1 MLIGLAGGAL
11 WALDTVILGMALA
24 LPVFTGD
31 PRAAILAPFASTFL
45 HDLCSSLWM
54 LGYTGLRRQYKA
66 VWQALRTRGGRFVAL
81 GALLGGPVGMTG
93 YVLAIN
99 AIGPAYTA
107 IISALYPAL
116 GTVLAHFF
124 LKEKLRPT
132 GLIGLALSI
141 GGVIALGYTPGT
153 ALPKGHL
160 LGFGCALLCCIGWAA
175 EGVICTYGLQSS
187 TVTNAQALQIRQ
199 PVSALTYA
207 IVLLP
212 ACKGWGF
219 TAGLFGTRAL
229 WIIALSALCGTA
241 SYLCYYKALGKLG
254 TGKAMPLNITYA
266 AWSLPFSYLLLHQV
280 PGTKDILCALVVLLG
295 ALLAAYEKPQKLE
308 KIKQPMSTKKT
319 GILKPKEVFSMP
331 DLFHL
336 TPEMNQYFNALP
348 ESVKENII
356 QSGAKINSLE
366 DLKAVAAQLCNHAE

>member
-1 MLIGLAGGAL
+1 MLTGLAGGAL

-66 VWQALRTRGGRFVAL
+66 VWQAIRTRGGRFVAL

-141 GGVIALGYTPGT
+141 GGVIALGYTPGA

-199 PVSALTYA
+199 PVSALT
-207 IVLLP
+207 
-212 ACKGWGF
+212 
-219 TAGLFGTRAL
+219 
-229 WIIALSALCGTA
+229 
-241 SYLCYYKALGKLG
+241 
-254 TGKAMPLNITYA
+254 MPLFCCRPA
-266 AWSLPFSYLLLHQV
+266 RA
-280 PGTKDILCALVVLLG
+280 G
-295 ALLAAYEKPQKLE
+295 ALPPGCLARGHCGSSPYP
-308 KIKQPMSTKKT
+308 PC
-319 GILKPKEVFSMP
+319 
-331 DLFHL
+331 
-336 TPEMNQYFNALP
+336 
-348 ESVKENII
+348 
-356 QSGAKINSLE
+356 
-366 DLKAVAAQLCNHAE
+366 AAPPLICATTRRWASWAPARPCP

>member
-1 MLIGLAGGAL
+1 MLTGLAGGAL

-31 PRAAILAPFASTFL
+31 PKAAILAPFASTFL

-141 GGVIALGYTPGT
+141 GGVIALGYTPGA

-207 IVLLP
+207 VVLLP

-229 WIIALSALCGTA
+229 WIIALCGTA
-241 SYLCYYKALGKLG
+241 SYLCYYKALGTLG

-308 KIKQPMSTKKT
+308 KSNKQ
-319 GILKPKEVFSMP
+319 
-331 DLFHL
+331 
-336 TPEMNQYFNALP
+336 
-348 ESVKENII
+348 
-356 QSGAKINSLE
+356 
-366 DLKAVAAQLCNHAE
+366 

>member
-1 MLIGLAGGAL
+1 MLTGLAGGAL

-31 PRAAILAPFASTFL
+31 TRAAILAPFASTFL

-66 VWQALRTRGGRFVAL
+66 VWQALRTRGGRFVVL

-141 GGVIALGYTPGT
+141 GGVIALGYTPGA

-207 IVLLP
+207 IVLLQGLGLYRRAVWHAGTVDHRPVRPVRHRLLSVLLQGAGQAGHRQGHAPEHYLRRLVAAVLLP
-212 ACKGWGF
+212 AF
-219 TAGLFGTRAL
+219 APGTRHQGHTL
-229 WIIALSALCGTA
+229 RPGSAPWC
-241 SYLCYYKALGKLG
+241 
-254 TGKAMPLNITYA
+254 A
-266 AWSLPFSYLLLHQV
+266 AGRLRKT
-280 PGTKDILCALVVLLG
+280 TKIG
-295 ALLAAYEKPQKLE
+295 
-308 KIKQPMSTKKT
+308 KIKQPMSAKNGHTKT
-319 GILKPKEVFSMP
+319 EGGF
-331 DLFHL
+331 
-336 TPEMNQYFNALP
+336 QYARFISFNAGDEPIL
-348 ESVKENII
+348 
-356 QSGAKINSLE
+356 
-366 DLKAVAAQLCNHAE
+366 

>member
-1 MLIGLAGGAL
+1 MLTGLAGGAL

-66 VWQALRTRGGRFVAL
+66 VWQALHTRGGRFVAL

-141 GGVIALGYTPGT
+141 GGVIALGYTPGA
-153 ALPKGHL
+153 ALPKGQL

-212 ACKGWGF
+212 ACKGW
-219 TAGLFGTRAL
+219 
-229 WIIALSALCGTA
+229 
-241 SYLCYYKALGKLG
+241 
-254 TGKAMPLNITYA
+254 
-266 AWSLPFSYLLLHQV
+266 
-280 PGTKDILCALVVLLG
+280 
-295 ALLAAYEKPQKLE
+295 
-308 KIKQPMSTKKT
+308 
-319 GILKPKEVFSMP
+319 
-331 DLFHL
+331 
-336 TPEMNQYFNALP
+336 ALP
-348 ESVKENII
+348 PGCLARGHCGS
-356 QSGAKINSLE
+356 SPCPPC
-366 DLKAVAAQLCNHAE
+366 AAPPLICATTRRWASWAPARPCL

>member
-1 MLIGLAGGAL
+1 MLTGLAGGAL

-81 GALLGGPVGMTG
+81 GALLG
-93 YVLAIN
+93 
-99 AIGPAYTA
+99 
-107 IISALYPAL
+107 
-116 GTVLAHFF
+116 
-124 LKEKLRPT
+124 
-132 GLIGLALSI
+132 
-141 GGVIALGYTPGT
+141 YTPGA
-153 ALPKGHL
+153 ALPKGQL

-308 KIKQPMSTKKT
+308 KS
-319 GILKPKEVFSMP
+319 
-331 DLFHL
+331 
-336 TPEMNQYFNALP
+336 NNR
-348 ESVKENII
+348 
-356 QSGAKINSLE
+356 
-366 DLKAVAAQLCNHAE
+366 

>member
-124 LKEKLRPT
+124 LKEKLRPI

-141 GGVIALGYTPGT
+141 GGVIALGYTPG
-153 ALPKGHL
+153 AAQPKGQL

-175 EGVICTYGLQSS
+175 EGVDLHLRTAKQHRHQRPGAANPPAGVGADLCRCFAAGLQGLGLYRRAVWHAG
-187 TVTNAQALQIRQ
+187 TVDHR
-199 PVSALTYA
+199 PVRSVRHRLLS
-207 IVLLP
+207 VLL
-212 ACKGWGF
+212 
-219 TAGLFGTRAL
+219 
-229 WIIALSALCGTA
+229 
-241 SYLCYYKALGKLG
+241 
-254 TGKAMPLNITYA
+254 
-266 AWSLPFSYLLLHQV
+266 
-280 PGTKDILCALVVLLG
+280 
-295 ALLAAYEKPQKLE
+295 
-308 KIKQPMSTKKT
+308 
-319 GILKPKEVFSMP
+319 
-331 DLFHL
+331 
-336 TPEMNQYFNALP
+336 
-348 ESVKENII
+348 
-356 QSGAKINSLE
+356 
-366 DLKAVAAQLCNHAE
+366 

>member
-1 MLIGLAGGAL
+1 MLTGLAGGAL

-93 YVLAIN
+93 YVLA
-99 AIGPAYTA
+99 
-107 IISALYPAL
+107 
-116 GTVLAHFF
+116 
-124 LKEKLRPT
+124 
-132 GLIGLALSI
+132 
-141 GGVIALGYTPGT
+141 
-153 ALPKGHL
+153 
-160 LGFGCALLCCIGWAA
+160 
-175 EGVICTYGLQSS
+175 
-187 TVTNAQALQIRQ
+187 TNAQALQIRQ

-308 KIKQPMSTKKT
+308 KSN
-319 GILKPKEVFSMP
+319 
-331 DLFHL
+331 
-336 TPEMNQYFNALP
+336 NQ
-348 ESVKENII
+348 
-356 QSGAKINSLE
+356 
-366 DLKAVAAQLCNHAE
+366 

>member
-1 MLIGLAGGAL
+1 MLTGLAGGAL

-153 ALPKGHL
+153 ALPKGQL

-229 WIIALSALCGTA
+229 WIIALSALCGPPLICATTRHWA
-241 SYLCYYKALGKLG
+241 SWAPARPC
-254 TGKAMPLNITYA
+254 P
-266 AWSLPFSYLLLHQV
+266 
-280 PGTKDILCALVVLLG
+280 
-295 ALLAAYEKPQKLE
+295 
-308 KIKQPMSTKKT
+308 
-319 GILKPKEVFSMP
+319 
-331 DLFHL
+331 
-336 TPEMNQYFNALP
+336 
-348 ESVKENII
+348 
-356 QSGAKINSLE
+356 
-366 DLKAVAAQLCNHAE
+366 

>member
-1 MLIGLAGGAL
+1 MLTGLAGGAL

-31 PRAAILAPFASTFL
+31 PKAAILAPFASTFL

-54 LGYTGLRRQYKA
+54 LGYT
-66 VWQALRTRGGRFVAL
+66 
-81 GALLGGPVGMTG
+81 GPVGMTG

-141 GGVIALGYTPGT
+141 GGVIALGYTPGA

-308 KIKQPMSTKKT
+308 KSN
-319 GILKPKEVFSMP
+319 
-331 DLFHL
+331 
-336 TPEMNQYFNALP
+336 NQ
-348 ESVKENII
+348 
-356 QSGAKINSLE
+356 
-366 DLKAVAAQLCNHAE
+366 

>member
-1 MLIGLAGGAL
+1 MLTGLAGGAL

-66 VWQALRTRGGRFVAL
+66 VWQALHTRGGRFVAL

-141 GGVIALGYTPGT
+141 GGVIALGYTPGA
-153 ALPKGHL
+153 ALPKGQL

-241 SYLCYYKALGKLG
+241 SYLCYYKA
-254 TGKAMPLNITYA
+254 A
-266 AWSLPFSYLLLHQV
+266 
-280 PGTKDILCALVVLLG
+280 VLLPAFAPGPRYQRHTLRPGG
-295 ALLAAYEKPQKLE
+295 APWCAAGRLRKASKIG
-308 KIKQPMSTKKT
+308 KIKQPMSGKNGHTKT
-319 GILKPKEVFSMP
+319 EGGF
-331 DLFHL
+331 
-336 TPEMNQYFNALP
+336 QYARFISFNAGDEPIL
-348 ESVKENII
+348 
-356 QSGAKINSLE
+356 
-366 DLKAVAAQLCNHAE
+366 